1 MTNEKTNPMPYRA
14 ADAAAM
20 PAAAGAA
27 EAAGPD
33 MAAPVITPDDVAR
46 GTELLR
52 RYKDGKRALEAR
64 IIADEQW
71 YRLRHWQYLR
81 DRRREQGAD
90 VVEPTSAWLFNA
102 IVSKHA
108 DAMDSFPEAVILPR
122 SEQDEPDAKAL
133 SAIVPAV
140 LEKTHFEQVWSDAWW
155 YKLKHGCAAYGV
167 FWDSAGSNG
176 LGDVAVRQLDLLNL
190 FWEPGITDIQAS
202 RNLFVCALMDNDDI
216 SAAWPD
222 ARPGSCGVELAQYL
236 YDDAVDT
243 SSKSIVVDWYYKKP
257 LPGGGTALHLI
268 KFTGRDLLYA
278 SENDPAMAGGFYPHG
293 QYPVVFDVLYPEAG
307 TPCGFGMIAVSKDP
321 QQYIDRLSGNLLEMS
336 MKASTPRFWVK
347 KGCGVNAQEFLDWS
361 KPLVEVEGS
370 IDDERLRQISLY
382 NLDGQWVNMLQLKI
396 DELKETSNS
405 RDVTQ
410 GSVSGGVTAASAI
423 AALQEAGSKSSRDTL
438 RASYRAFELV
448 HDQFAQKHPIPANG
462 GKTIQFRRFA
472 PLGKAL
478 TALTEGVTPDGQSL
492 SMTTV
497 EAAVRQYGGYIQM
510 SDLLL
515 LTAIDN
521 NLTMATKLL
530 GAQAGRTLDTI
541 TREVLVGGD
550 NVQYADESVSARY
563 LLQGGNASA
572 ADNNYLTVDCIRRA
586 VRALKNANCR
596 RIDGAFPVIIHPDVA
611 YDLMNDPKWLAPHQ
625 YVDTEHMYEGEIGKI
640 EGCRFVESTE
650 AKIFHAADLAGD
662 SRTLL
667 TAGAVSG
674 KTTFP
679 FDGGTVQAGALVG
692 RQVLIGNACVTV
704 TANTASSM
712 TVDAAVT
719 AEDNAIIYPGEAG
732 AQGRDVYVTLV
743 LGADG
748 YGTTEITG
756 GGLEHIVKQLG
767 SAGTGDP
774 LNQRASV
781 GWKATKVAV
790 RLDDS
795 AIRRIE
801 TCSTYTE

>member
-1 MTNEKTNPMPYRA
+1 MENIRMNLRLFDAITQVTTQQSLTEEMKTFYSDYLI
-14 ADAAAM
+14 DAA
-20 PAAAGAA
+20 
-27 EAAGPD
+27 
-33 MAAPVITPDDVAR
+33 
-46 GTELLR
+46 
-52 RYKDGKRALEAR
+52 
-64 IIADEQW
+64 
-71 YRLRHWQYLR
+71 
-81 DRRREQGAD
+81 
-90 VVEPTSAWLFNA
+90 EP
-102 IVSKHA
+102 
-108 DAMDSFPEAVILPR
+108 
-122 SEQDEPDAKAL
+122 
-133 SAIVPAV
+133 
-140 LEKTHFEQVWSDAWW
+140 
-155 YKLKHGCAAYGV
+155 
-167 FWDSAGSNG
+167 
-176 LGDVAVRQLDLLNL
+176 
-190 FWEPGITDIQAS
+190 
-202 RNLFVCALMDNDDI
+202 
-216 SAAWPD
+216 
-222 ARPGSCGVELAQYL
+222 
-236 YDDAVDT
+236 
-243 SSKSIVVDWYYKKP
+243 
-257 LPGGGTALHLI
+257 
-268 KFTGRDLLYA
+268 
-278 SENDPAMAGGFYPHG
+278 
-293 QYPVVFDVLYPEAG
+293 
-307 TPCGFGMIAVSKDP
+307 
-321 QQYIDRLSGNLLEMS
+321 
-336 MKASTPRFWVK
+336 
-347 KGCGVNAQEFLDWS
+347 
-361 KPLVEVEGS
+361 
-370 IDDERLRQISLY
+370 
-382 NLDGQWVNMLQLKI
+382 
-396 DELKETSNS
+396 
-405 RDVTQ
+405 
-410 GSVSGGVTAASAI
+410 
-423 AALQEAGSKSSRDTL
+423 
-438 RASYRAFELV
+438 ELV

-510 SDLLL
+510 SDMLL

-650 AKIFHAADLAGD
+650 AKIFHAEDLASD

-667 TAGAVSG
+667 TNGAVSG
-674 KTTFP
+674 KTTFS
-679 FDGGTVQAGALVG
+679 FDGGTVKSGALVG
-692 RQVLIGNACVTV
+692 RQVLVGNACVTV
-704 TANTASSM
+704 TANTANSM

>member
-1 MTNEKTNPMPYRA
+1 MNETDLSA
-14 ADAAAM
+14 APEQSA
-20 PAAAGAA
+20 PAAAPEAAAPHEATEETVTVGALRGAIERRNAQRARRAAEEAAVRWSREADELTAQCPDFDLGAA
-27 EAAGPD
+27 LKDTQFCALLRAGVDVRTAWFALHAQALLTAAC
-33 MAAPVITPDDVAR
+33 AR
-46 GTELLR
+46 GVYR
-52 RYKDGKRALEAR
+52 GRDGAAAAQRCLPQPRCGGHRPRPRAGDRNPRQRSGRALP
-64 IIADEQW
+64 
-71 YRLRHWQYLR
+71 
-81 DRRREQGAD
+81 RRC
-90 VVEPTSAWLFNA
+90 
-102 IVSKHA
+102 
-108 DAMDSFPEAVILPR
+108 PR
-122 SEQDEPDAKAL
+122 KRTA
-133 SAIVPAV
+133 
-140 LEKTHFEQVWSDAWW
+140 EK
-155 YKLKHGCAAYGV
+155 K
-167 FWDSAGSNG
+167 
-176 LGDVAVRQLDLLNL
+176 GD
-190 FWEPGITDIQAS
+190 
-202 RNLFVCALMDNDDI
+202 
-216 SAAWPD
+216 
-222 ARPGSCGVELAQYL
+222 
-236 YDDAVDT
+236 
-243 SSKSIVVDWYYKKP
+243 
-257 LPGGGTALHLI
+257 
-268 KFTGRDLLYA
+268 
-278 SENDPAMAGGFYPHG
+278 
-293 QYPVVFDVLYPEAG
+293 
-307 TPCGFGMIAVSKDP
+307 
-321 QQYIDRLSGNLLEMS
+321 MS
-336 MKASTPRFWVK
+336 MENIHMDLRLFDANTQVTTQQSLTEEMKTFYSDY
-347 KGCGVNAQEFLDWS
+347 L
-361 KPLVEVEGS
+361 
-370 IDDERLRQISLY
+370 ID
-382 NLDGQWVNMLQLKI
+382 
-396 DELKETSNS
+396 
-405 RDVTQ
+405 
-410 GSVSGGVTAASAI
+410 AA
-423 AALQEAGSKSSRDTL
+423 EP
-438 RASYRAFELV
+438 ELV

-563 LLQGGNASA
+563 LLQGGNANA

-650 AKIFHAADLAGD
+650 AKIFHAEDLASD

-667 TAGAVSG
+667 TNGAVSG
-674 KTTFP
+674 KTTFS
-679 FDGGTVQAGALVG
+679 FDGGTVKSGALVG